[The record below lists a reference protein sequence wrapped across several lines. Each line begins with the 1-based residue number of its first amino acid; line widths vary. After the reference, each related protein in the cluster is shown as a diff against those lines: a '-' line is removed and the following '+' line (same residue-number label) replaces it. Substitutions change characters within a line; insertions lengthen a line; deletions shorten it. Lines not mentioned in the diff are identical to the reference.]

1 MLIPLDRIRPPKF
14 ELRPV
19 LKQTVDYH
27 ELMDS
32 VRNIG
37 ILQPILVRP
46 KGELYEVIEGN
57 WRYNVAKDL
66 GMKDMPCLVRDMTD
80 DEVEVVQLQAQ
91 ANRPE
96 TSTSDL
102 AKRIQLLLKREDM
115 TIGQLGRLINKGPSW
130 IKRILCVNRL
140 VPKAVKMVDRGEMTV
155 RNAATLSRL
164 PAVLQPNFLVHAVVD
179 TAVDFEELV
188 RRAVKD
194 YRQCSQ
200 QSTTSWI
207 EYRDTHYVA
216 SLRQLKEI
224 EAEAKSGRAA
234 RQALPKLDAKTPLDG
249 WRACLAWI
257 YRIDP
262 DSLTRQKEE
271 KRKKKNLTFE
281 ARRTR
286 NETTMKH
293 VRNLSPEIKL

>member
-1 MLIPLDRIRPPKF
+1 MLIPIESIRPPKF

-32 VRNIG
+32 VKSIG

-46 KGELYEVIEGN
+46 KGDLYEVIEGN
-57 WRYNVAKDL
+57 WRYNVAKDVGL
-66 GMKDMPCLVRDMTD
+66 KEIPCLVRDMTD

-91 ANRPE
+91 ANRPA
-96 TSTSDL
+96 TSPSDL
-102 AKRIQLLLKREDM
+102 AKRLQLLLKREDM
-115 TIGQLGRLINKGPSW
+115 TIGQLGRLINKGPTW

-140 VPKAVKMVDRGEMTV
+140 VPKAIKMVDRGEITV
-155 RNAATLSRL
+155 RNAAALSRL
-164 PAVLQPNFLVHAVVD
+164 PNVLQPNFLVHAVVE
-179 TAVDFEELV
+179 TAVNFEELV

-194 YRQCSQ
+194 YRQCTQ
-200 QSTTSWI
+200 QDMTAWI

-216 SLRQLKEI
+216 SLRQLKDI
-224 EAEAKSGRAA
+224 EAEAKSSRAA
-234 RQALPKLDAKTPLDG
+234 QQVIPKLDAKTPLDG

-262 DSLTRQKEE
+262 GSLKKQKEE
-271 KRKKKNLTFE
+271 KRTRLTFE
-281 ARRTR
+281 ARRKR
-286 NETTMKH
+286 NETTLKDL
-293 VRNLSPEIKL
+293 RNLEPEIN